1 MHTHA
6 HERGVLLG
14 DPAPRRVVAVAPHAA
29 GGGGDV
35 LGSGGGVHRP
45 ARGELRATDIQ
56 SHTIEKLIL
65 ESNLRHAV
73 ERDELK
79 LHYQAKADRLT
90 GRIRGVEALLRWD
103 NPTLG
108 KVMPAQ
114 FIPVL
119 EEMGHIIATG
129 KWVIRHA
136 CLQICE

>member
-1 MHTHA
+1 
-6 HERGVLLG
+6 
-14 DPAPRRVVAVAPHAA
+14 
-29 GGGGDV
+29 
-35 LGSGGGVHRP
+35 
-45 ARGELRATDIQ
+45 
-56 SHTIEKLIL
+56 
-65 ESNLRHAV
+65 
-73 ERDELK
+73 